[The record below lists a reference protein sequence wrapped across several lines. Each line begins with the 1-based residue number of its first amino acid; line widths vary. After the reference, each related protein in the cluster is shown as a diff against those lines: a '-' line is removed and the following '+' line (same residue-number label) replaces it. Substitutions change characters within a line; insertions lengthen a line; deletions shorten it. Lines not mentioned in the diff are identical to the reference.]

1 MNSIPQ
7 AKPTARALGTAP
19 VCPLSCATLGE
30 LQVSPPGGGGSR
42 GGGGVL
48 AWQTPLLHQHIFSGP
63 LAKSHHA
70 PELM

>member
-42 GGGGVL
+42 GGGGAL
-48 AWQTPLLHQHIFSGP
+48 A
-63 LAKSHHA
+63 
-70 PELM
+70 